1 MIVPGQALVGKGGA
15 FVQEF
20 KAFVSRGNVVDLAV
34 GIIIGAAFTTI
45 VDSLVKDVLMPPIG
59 LMTGGVDFSDL
70 YINLTSTTYASLAA
84 AQQAGAAT
92 INIGKFINAVVN
104 FLIVS
109 FEIFMIVKQLARL
122 QKKQAEE
129 AAAAAP
135 PAPPRSE
142 VLLEEIRNLL
152 KERR

>member
-1 MIVPGQALVGKGGA
+1 MIVPGNELAGKGGA
-15 FVQEF
+15 FINEF

-45 VDSLVKDVLMPPIG
+45 VDSLVKDVIMPPIG
-59 LMTGGVDFSDL
+59 LLTGGVDFSGL
-70 YINLTSTTYASLAA
+70 YINLTSTAYSSLAA
-84 AQQAGAAT
+84 AKQAGAAT
-92 INIGKFINAVVN
+92 INIGNFINAVVN

-109 FEIFMIVKQLARL
+109 FAIFMIVKQLARL

-129 AAAAAP
+129 AAAEAS
-135 PAPPRSE
+135 PPRSE

>member
-1 MIVPGQALVGKGGA
+1 M
-15 FVQEF
+15 
-20 KAFVSRGNVVDLAV
+20 
-34 GIIIGAAFTTI
+34 
-45 VDSLVKDVLMPPIG
+45 
-59 LMTGGVDFSDL
+59 
-70 YINLTSTTYASLAA
+70 
-84 AQQAGAAT
+84 
-92 INIGKFINAVVN
+92 VN

-109 FEIFMIVKQLARL
+109 FAIFMIVKQLARL

-152 KERR
+152 KERRYSPLFFASDSGAMVPPSSSGHGLILPPIEAGST